1 MDMGVTTK
9 TIETLIAAALPDAR
23 VSVEDTTGGGDHY
36 AAVVVTAAFQGKTL
50 IERHRMVYA
59 ALGDLMRA
67 QIHALALTTETPE
80 EYKRT

>member
-1 MDMGVTTK
+1 MGVTTK
-9 TIETLIAAALPDAR
+9 TIETLIAAALPDAQ